1 MRHGR
6 AIVPRKVKG
15 TFPKNIAAQ
24 SFRDSLGG
32 DHSPLL
38 AMSQFLTVKEAAQR
52 TGKSPSSIRRVI
64 YPILEDPQ
72 HPDRPQIQPSVED
85 ARELRL
91 RGENFAWRISEELLD
106 RAIPPESQTHAGKEP
121 KGAHADESDL
131 VAMLRR
137 ELEIK
142 NQQISQ
148 HAELVSRQM
157 ELLNALSERLRE
169 GNMLLGSLQQRL
181 SLAEKNAAP
190 PVVDAQPTP
199 AKPANPAPPKSKA
212 PPKKSA
218 KRGLLSR
225 WFH

>member
-1 MRHGR
+1 MRFRGK
-6 AIVPRKVKG
+6 IKG
-15 TFPKNIAAQ
+15 TFPKVLAAQ
-24 SFRDSLGG
+24 WFRGSIGH

-91 RGENFAWRISEELLD
+91 CGENFAWRLSEELLN
-106 RAIPPESQTHAGKEP
+106 RAIPPASQVDPGREA
-121 KGAHADESDL
+121 KGVHGAESDL

-169 GNMLLGSLQQRL
+169 GNMLLGALQQRL
-181 SLAEKNAAP
+181 ALAEKNAAP

-199 AKPANPAPPKSKA
+199 AKPATPAPQKSKV
-212 PPKKSA
+212 PPKKST
-218 KRGLLSR
+218 KRGLFSR

>member
-1 MRHGR
+1 M
-6 AIVPRKVKG
+6 
-15 TFPKNIAAQ
+15 
-24 SFRDSLGG
+24 
-32 DHSPLL
+32 
-38 AMSQFLTVKEAAQR
+38 TVKEAAQR

-72 HPDRPQIQPSVED
+72 HPDRPQIQPSVDD

-91 RGENFAWRISEELLD
+91 RGENFAWRLSEDLLN
-106 RAIPPESQTHAGKEP
+106 RAIPPASQVDPGREP
-121 KGAHADESDL
+121 KGAHGAEADL
-131 VAMLRR
+131 VVMLRR

-181 SLAEKNAAP
+181 TLAEKNTAP

-199 AKPANPAPPKSKA
+199 TKSANPAPPKGKA
-212 PPKKSA
+212 PAKKPA